1 MQTFTKLLLAGLLFA
16 ASGAFAQDQISVQ
29 SSCAATESADKNQ
42 PPAGMIKTGE
52 MTVTNAETG
61 ETTTADSYSPPP
73 KSIADLY
80 MEGGYIWMSMITICL
95 IAMLFAAWKA
105 PPLGKGSR
113 FGCTDA
119 GLDLFHDRIIRHF
132 GDYRQRSTRRHII
145 RKQVGDTFQRSEG
158 NRNRTDIRHDRLLH
172 LASPAHCR
180 ETENLNLNRLLSGN
194 QEPFRL

>member
-105 PPLGKGSR
+105 PRWVKE
-113 FGCTDA
+113 A
-119 GLDLFHDRIIRHF
+119 GLAALMLDLFHDRIIRHF
-132 GDYRQRSTRRHII
+132 GDYRQQSTRRHII
-145 RKQVGDTFQRSEG
+145 RKQTGDTFQRSEG

>member
-105 PPLGKGSR
+105 PRWVKE
-113 FGCTDA
+113 A
-119 GLDLFHDRIIRHF
+119 GLAALMLGWIYFMTGLYDISEII
-132 GDYRQRSTRRHII
+132 G
-145 RKQVGDTFQRSEG
+145 KQVGNTFQRSEG

>member
-42 PPAGMIKTGE
+42 PPAGMIKTGYRRQLF
-52 MTVTNAETG
+52 T
-61 ETTTADSYSPPP
+61 SPEIH
-73 KSIADLY
+73 SRSLY
-80 MEGGYIWMSMITICL
+80 GRWLHLDVNDHYLPDRHAVRSLESS
-95 IAMLFAAWKA
+95 
-105 PPLGKGSR
+105 PLGKGSR
-113 FGCTDA
+113 FGRTDA

-132 GDYRQRSTRRHII
+132 GDYRQQSTRRHII
-145 RKQVGDTFQRSEG
+145 RKQTGDTFQRSEG

>member
-105 PPLGKGSR
+105 PRWGKGSR
-113 FGCTDA
+113 FGRTDA

-132 GDYRQRSTRRHII
+132 GDYRQQSTRRHII
-145 RKQVGDTFQRSEG
+145 RKQTGDTFQRSEG

>member
-52 MTVTNAETG
+52 MTVTG

-105 PPLGKGSR
+105 PRWVKE
-113 FGCTDA
+113 A
-119 GLDLFHDRIIRHF
+119 GLAALMLGWIYFMTGLYDISEIIGSSQLAGILSESKLAILFSGVRVTVIAPTYGMIVYCISLLLRIAVKPRI
-132 GDYRQRSTRRHII
+132 
-145 RKQVGDTFQRSEG
+145 
-158 NRNRTDIRHDRLLH
+158 
-172 LASPAHCR
+172 
-180 ETENLNLNRLLSGN
+180 
-194 QEPFRL
+194 

>member
-61 ETTTADSYSPPP
+61 ETTPP

-105 PPLGKGSR
+105 PRWVKE
-113 FGCTDA
+113 A
-119 GLDLFHDRIIRHF
+119 GLAALMLGWIYFMTGLYDISEIIGSGQLAGISSESKLAILFSGVRVTVIAPTYGMIVYCISLLLRIAVKPRI
-132 GDYRQRSTRRHII
+132 
-145 RKQVGDTFQRSEG
+145 
-158 NRNRTDIRHDRLLH
+158 
-172 LASPAHCR
+172 
-180 ETENLNLNRLLSGN
+180 
-194 QEPFRL
+194 

>member
-105 PPLGKGSR
+105 PRWVKE
-113 FGCTDA
+113 A
-119 GLDLFHDRIIRHF
+119 GLAALMLGWIYRIIRHF

-145 RKQVGDTFQRSEG
+145 RKQVGNTFQRSEG

>member
-61 ETTTADSYSPPP
+61 ETTTAEQLFTSPEIH
-73 KSIADLY
+73 SRSLY
-80 MEGGYIWMSMITICL
+80 GRWLHLDVNDHYLPDRHAVRSLESS
-95 IAMLFAAWKA
+95 
-105 PPLGKGSR
+105 PLGKGSR
-113 FGCTDA
+113 FGRTDA

-132 GDYRQRSTRRHII
+132 GDYRQQSTRRHII
-145 RKQVGDTFQRSEG
+145 RKQTGDTFQRSEG

>member
-105 PPLGKGSR
+105 PRWVKE
-113 FGCTDA
+113 A
-119 GLDLFHDRIIRHF
+119 GLAALMLGWIYFMTGLYDISEIIGSSQLAGISSESKLAILFSGGARNA
-132 GDYRQRSTRRHII
+132 
-145 RKQVGDTFQRSEG
+145 KQ
-158 NRNRTDIRHDRLLH
+158 
-172 LASPAHCR
+172 
-180 ETENLNLNRLLSGN
+180 
-194 QEPFRL
+194 

>member
-105 PPLGKGSR
+105 PRWVKE
-113 FGCTDA
+113 A
-119 GLDLFHDRIIRHF
+119 GLAALMLGWIYFMTGLYDIS
-132 GDYRQRSTRRHII
+132 GDYRQQSTRRHII
-145 RKQVGDTFQRSEG
+145 RKQTGDTFQRSEG

>member
-105 PPLGKGSR
+105 PRWVKE
-113 FGCTDA
+113 A
-119 GLDLFHDRIIRHF
+119 GLAALMLGWIYFMTGLYDISEIIGSSQLAGISSESKLAILF
-132 GDYRQRSTRRHII
+132 
-145 RKQVGDTFQRSEG
+145 
-158 NRNRTDIRHDRLLH
+158 
-172 LASPAHCR
+172 
-180 ETENLNLNRLLSGN
+180 SGVRVTVIA
-194 QEPFRL
+194 PTYGMIV